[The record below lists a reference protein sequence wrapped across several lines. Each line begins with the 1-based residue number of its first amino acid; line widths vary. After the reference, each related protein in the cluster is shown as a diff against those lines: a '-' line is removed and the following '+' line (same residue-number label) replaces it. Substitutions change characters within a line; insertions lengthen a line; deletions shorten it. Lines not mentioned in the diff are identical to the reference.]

1 MTGRIP
7 KKTVVLDTNMF
18 IYAQD
23 YGRDNHDLGQLAAG
37 VLRALGELGYTAAI
51 AESTLKDLQ
60 RGKEHKDIR
69 LREAQRYPVLRP
81 GPPGDLHQRAG
92 YGENLSAND
101 ECDLEIMATLDQGM
115 ANWLITNDDRMISHA
130 NRAGLHNV
138 LKAKT
143 FLEFIELARNPQP
156 LPLSVDTVNPSDINI
171 RSEFFESLR
180 ATYPEFV
187 DWWASKVVEENRVT
201 LVVGDVS
208 DPLALA
214 VLKEDDADYGLPR
227 DTTKICTFKVSTDS
241 RGYRY
246 GELLL
251 TAVLRHIRAVPSGTA
266 FVEVAENNELFGWL
280 GGFGFE
286 KRADCSAKNG
296 DAVMVKRLTPGG
308 DRSIVD
314 PWVYHVAYGP
324 GALRCQ
330 RAFRVPIRQKWHKRL
345 FPPGGET
352 QQMALMETMAE
363 PCGNAITKVYISH
376 TRSRQPERGDVLLF
390 VETKTDQRITNIGI
404 VEDVIVTT
412 DPIEVI
418 EFAETRTVYS
428 PEEVKQMCRKGM
440 VHVMRFRHDRVLTKP
455 WNESLPGY
463 AAWAG
468 RTPQSIA
475 EVGEEGLKW
484 LQGQLGG

>member
-1 MTGRIP
+1 
-7 KKTVVLDTNMF
+7 MF

-23 YGRDNHDLGQLAAG
+23 YGSDNHDLGQLAAG

-60 RGKEHKDIR
+60 RGKERKDSR

-81 GPPGDLHQRAG
+81 RPPGDLRQRAG
-92 YGENLSAND
+92 YGESLNAND
-101 ECDLEIMATLDQGM
+101 ECDLEIMAALDQEM
-115 ANWLITNDDRMISHA
+115 ANWLITNDDRMINHA
-130 NRAGLHNV
+130 NRAGLHHV

-156 LPLSVDTVNPSDINI
+156 LPSSVRTVDPSDINI
-171 RSEFFESLR
+171 RSEFFKSLKT
-180 ATYPEFV
+180 TYPKFEN
-187 DWWASKVVEENRVT
+187 WWKSKVVGEKRMT

-251 TAVLRHIRAVPSGTA
+251 TAVLRHIRAVPSSTA
-266 FVEVAENNELFGWL
+266 FVEVAANNELSSWL
-280 GGFGFE
+280 RGFGFE
-286 KRADCSAKNG
+286 KLADCFAKNG
-296 DAVMVKRLTPGG
+296 DPVMVKRLTPGG
-308 DRSIVD
+308 NRAIVD
-314 PWVYHVAYGP
+314 PWEYHVAYGP

-330 RAFRVPIRQKWHKRL
+330 RAFRVPIRQNWHRRL

-352 QQMALMETMAE
+352 QQMALIETMAE

-376 TRSRQPERGDVLLF
+376 TKSRQPARGDVLLF

-418 EFAETRTVYS
+418 QFAGTRTVYS
-428 PEEVKQMCRKGM
+428 PEEVEQMCRKGM
-440 VHVMRFRHDRVLTKP
+440 VHVMKFRHDRVLTKP
-455 WNESLPGY
+455 WNRSLPGY
-463 AAWAG
+463 AAWIGG

-475 EVGEEGLKW
+475 KVGKEGLKW
-484 LQGQLGG
+484 LQDQLGG